1 MHFGTYK
8 RKAIQN
14 NLKGSKITIL
24 YGTVILIV
32 DIGSS
37 LMKRLHN
44 TSFHKSGK
52 YFCFKK

>member
-24 YGTVILIV
+24 YGTVILVV